1 MTSPLIKFSLISS
14 KLDRCHV
21 SLDLRRH
28 QYVER
33 NLVAIFWFLLDLQLI
48 CDLLLN
54 RCKAARILSVKCYR

>member
-1 MTSPLIKFSLISS
+1 MTSPLIKFSLISY

-33 NLVAIFWFLLDLQLI
+33 NLVAIFLVLTRSSAHLSSITEQMQGSKESI
-48 CDLLLN
+48 CKML
-54 RCKAARILSVKCYR
+54 

>member
-1 MTSPLIKFSLISS
+1 MTSPLIKFFLISY

-33 NLVAIFWFLLDLQLI
+33 NLVAIFLVLTRSSAHLSSITEQMQGSKESI
-48 CDLLLN
+48 CKML
-54 RCKAARILSVKCYR
+54 

>member
-1 MTSPLIKFSLISS
+1 MISPLIKFSLILY
-14 KLDRCHV
+14 KLVRCHV
-21 SLDLRRH
+21 ALNFRRH